1 MGFIISLFRREPSIA
16 SFAFLCYFSSMG
28 RQKFIIFVIF
38 AVFVTTEQNV
48 GIFSKFRG
56 SVPSRIYLVTLVK
69 GLGTYSEKS
78 ADYTALLA
86 TDRYLVVFV
95 VYYFIIFK

>member
-1 MGFIISLFRREPSIA
+1 MLGFFP
-16 SFAFLCYFSSMG
+16 
-28 RQKFIIFVIF
+28 
-38 AVFVTTEQNV
+38 
-48 GIFSKFRG
+48 KFRG
-56 SVPSRIYLVTLVK
+56 SVPPRIYLVTLVK

-78 ADYTALLA
+78 ADYTVLLA

>member
-38 AVFVTTEQNV
+38 AVFATTEQNV

-56 SVPSRIYLVTLVK
+56 SVPPRIYLVTLVK
-69 GLGTYSEKS
+69 GVGAYSEKS
-78 ADYTALLA
+78 ADYRALLA
-86 TDRYLVVFV
+86 IDRYLVVFL